1 MTSRPAT
8 LDSSPFP
15 GFPPREPTPP
25 AGCQVC
31 GDWAR
36 QRAEARAEGDK
47 SRVSDM
53 NVLMRRHC
61 PPGQERKR

>member
-1 MTSRPAT
+1 M
-8 LDSSPFP
+8 DSPPFL
-15 GFPPREPTPP
+15 GFPLPDPEPP
-25 AGCQVC
+25 ADCQVC

-61 PPGQERKR
+61 PPGQERAR

>member
-1 MTSRPAT
+1 MTAMDAT
-8 LDSSPFP
+8 TALGLPLPDPE
-15 GFPPREPTPP
+15 PPSD
-25 AGCQVC
+25 CQVC

-36 QRAEARAEGDK
+36 QRATARAEGDK